1 MTGLAP
7 RARVDL
13 HMHSTRSDG
22 VLDADALLVACA
34 AAGLDVVALTDHD
47 LPPAWAAGVQIVRGH
62 TLRVVHG
69 AEVSVAFAG
78 RELHVLVYTAG
89 EMPPRL
95 RDFLVGRAQARA
107 ARYAEA
113 CARTGLPGL
122 APPDAAACAGAR
134 ALTRH
139 HVARAIFEAGH
150 APSPS
155 AAFRQWLSGP
165 ASVLPPITLPLEA
178 LVAEARAAGALTAWA
193 HPPMADA
200 AALAPAVAAAGVD
213 ALEAV
218 RPGIGGHGRAA
229 LGRLALKHGL
239 AVVGGSD
246 WHGHSGPGIGHFA
259 APGREVA
266 PFLAR
271 LEAAPPGLSAAE

>member
-1 MTGLAP
+1 MTPGP

-13 HMHSTRSDG
+13 HLHSRRSDG
-22 VLDADALLVACA
+22 ALDADALLRACA
-34 AAGLDVVALTDHD
+34 AAGLDVLALTDHD
-47 LPPAWAAGVQIVRGH
+47 LPPCWAAGAQVVQGREV
-62 TLRVVHG
+62 RVVHG
-69 AEVSVAFAG
+69 AEVSVAHAG
-78 RELHVLVYTAG
+78 RELHILIYTPG

-95 RDFLVGRAQARA
+95 RRFLEGRARARA

-122 APPDAAACAGAR
+122 APPDDEACAGAR

-165 ASVLPPITLPLEA
+165 TSVLPPITLPLEA

-193 HPPMADA
+193 HPPMAEA
-200 AALAPAVAAAGVD
+200 AALLPGIADAGVD
-213 ALEAV
+213 AVEAV

-229 LGRLALKHGL
+229 LGRLALKHRMV
-239 AVVGGSD
+239 VVGGSD
-246 WHGHSGPGIGHFA
+246 WHGHSGPGVGHFA
-259 APGREVA
+259 APWREVA
-266 PFLAR
+266 PFFER
-271 LEAAPPGLSAAE
+271 LDALRPTAPAE